1 MRQPGEGN
9 DFSGS
14 VKRAETASRPK
25 SMGRCRVSP
34 TLALALLLSGSLA
47 LMRVRRTGDGP
58 FAQLPA
64 FLPDVNS
71 APARHLLLL
80 PGVGPVRA
88 KAIVIDRERTGPF
101 RSLEELERVRGVGP
115 RTVAR
120 LRRVATAGARGPP

>member
-1 MRQPGEGN
+1 M
-9 DFSGS
+9 
-14 VKRAETASRPK
+14 
-25 SMGRCRVSP
+25 RCRISS
-34 TLALALLLSGSLA
+34 TLALVALLSGALL
-47 LMRVRRTGDGP
+47 LMRVRREGGGP
-58 FAQLPA
+58 LAQPPA

-88 KAIVIDRERTGPF
+88 EAIVADRERAGPY
-101 RSLEELERVRGVGP
+101 RSLAELERVRGVGP